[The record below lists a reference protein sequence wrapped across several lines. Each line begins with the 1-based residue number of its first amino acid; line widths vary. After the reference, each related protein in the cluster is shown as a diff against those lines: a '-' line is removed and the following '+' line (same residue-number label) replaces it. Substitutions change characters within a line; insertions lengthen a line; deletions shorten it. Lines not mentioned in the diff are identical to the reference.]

1 MNNVEVDLTHIWG
14 NGEDKKEKLMIGIAE
29 IKQKTLCRNTN
40 MLLFLLICAGDLW
53 DCIRF

>member
-40 MLLFLLICAGDLW
+40 ILLFLLICAGD
-53 DCIRF
+53 